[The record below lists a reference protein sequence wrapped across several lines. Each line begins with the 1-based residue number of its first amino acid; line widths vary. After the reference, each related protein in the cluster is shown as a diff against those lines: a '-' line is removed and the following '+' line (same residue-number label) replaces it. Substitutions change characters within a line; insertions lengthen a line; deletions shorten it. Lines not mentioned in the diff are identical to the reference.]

1 MNNLILMPV
10 IWHLV
15 TGIIL
20 IFFVKNVRI
29 QKSIS
34 LFSSLISIGISTAI
48 VYLVDRQGVL
58 TLAVGSWKAP
68 FGIIIVAD
76 MLAAL
81 LTLTTSIIGAAILV
95 YSFREIGK
103 DREKYY
109 YYSIFQFL
117 LVGVNGA
124 FLTGDIFN
132 LFVFFEVMLMASYVL
147 LVLGGTKG
155 QLRESLKYI
164 IVNVLSSALFVIS
177 VAYLYSITGTLNM
190 AQLSERISAVNQPAI
205 VSVIAISFLV
215 VFGLKAAIFPL
226 FFWLPGAYYTP
237 PIPVIALFGALLTKV
252 GVYSIFR
259 TYTLLFYHD
268 QSFTHTI
275 LGVLSLL
282 TILVGV
288 IGAIAYW
295 DVKKIIIYNIVIAVG
310 VITYGISLMNDQ
322 AIAGSIF
329 YLIHDMLIKAALF
342 LLIGI
347 MIKVSGTT
355 DLRKMGGLMG
365 TYPYLAWTFFIAA
378 ITLAGIPPF
387 SGFAGKLLILQGAVK
402 SESYGGLTVILL
414 SSLMVLYSVMR
425 IFIYG
430 FWGKPNS
437 TKGYEKI
444 SVSSLLAPAMVI
456 VAISIFYGLGTEV
469 IYSYISVAVETLINP
484 EIYIETVLGGE

>member
-1 MNNLILMPV
+1 MPV
-10 IWHLV
+10 IWPLL

-20 IFFVKNVRI
+20 IFFGKKVGI
-29 QKSIS
+29 QKVLS
-34 LFSSLISIGISTAI
+34 LFSSIIGVIIAATV
-48 VYLVDRQGVL
+48 VYRVYHDGMI

-68 FGIIIVAD
+68 FGIIIAAD

-81 LTLTTSIIGAAILV
+81 LVLTTTVIGAAILL
-95 YSFREIGK
+95 YSFTGVGK
-103 DREKYY
+103 DREHYY

-124 FLTGDIFN
+124 FLTGDLFN

-147 LVLGGTKG
+147 LVLGGTKI
-155 QLRESLKYI
+155 QLRETLKYI

-177 VAYLYSITGTLNM
+177 VAYLYSIVGTLNM
-190 AQLSERISAVNQPAI
+190 AQLSERIAEVNQPGI
-205 VSVIAISFLV
+205 VSVIALSFLV

-226 FFWLPGAYYTP
+226 FFWLPGAYYAP

-259 TYTLLFYHD
+259 TYTLIFYHD
-268 QSFTHTI
+268 QFFTHTF
-275 LGVLSLL
+275 LGALSLL
-282 TILVGV
+282 TIIAGV
-288 IGAIAYW
+288 IGAVAYW

-342 LLIGI
+342 LLVGVMMKIT
-347 MIKVSGTT
+347 GTS
-355 DLRKMGGLMG
+355 DLRKMGGLIKQ
-365 TYPYLAWTFFIAA
+365 YPYLAWTFFIAA
-378 ITLAGIPPF
+378 ISLAGIPPF
-387 SGFAGKLLILQGAVK
+387 SGFAGKLLILQGAV
-402 SESYGGLTVILL
+402 SAESYVGLAVILL

-430 FWGKPNS
+430 FWGKPAV
-437 TKGYEKI
+437 TKEQPVKQSVEK
-444 SVSSLLAPAMVI
+444 LLAPAILLVTI
-456 VAISIFYGLGTEV
+456 TIFYGVGTETV
-469 IYSYISVAVETLINP
+469 YSYISQAVETILDP
-484 EIYIETVLGGE
+484 DIYINTVLGGE

>member
-10 IWHLV
+10 IWPLL

-20 IFFVKNVRI
+20 IFFVKQIRI
-29 QKSIS
+29 QKVIS
-34 LFSSLISIGISTAI
+34 LLSSLIAISLSAS
-48 VYLVDRQGVL
+48 VVFMVQQNGVIS
-58 TLAVGSWKAP
+58 LAVGSWEAP

-81 LTLTTSIIGAAILV
+81 LVLTTNIIGAAILI
-95 YSFREIGK
+95 YSFNGIGEE
-103 DREKYY
+103 REKYY
-109 YYSIFQFL
+109 YYVIFQFL

-147 LVLGGTKG
+147 LVLGGTKM

-164 IVNVLSSALFVIS
+164 IVNVLSSALFVIT
-177 VAYLYSITGTLNM
+177 VAYLYSIVGTLNM
-190 AQLSERISAVNQPAI
+190 AHLSERIAEVNQPGI
-205 VSVIAISFLV
+205 ISVIAISFLV

-226 FFWLPGAYYTP
+226 FFWLPGAYYAP

-268 QSFTHTI
+268 QAFTHMI
-275 LGVLSLL
+275 LGVLSLV
-282 TILVGV
+282 TIIVGV

-310 VITYGISLMNDQ
+310 VITYGISLMNDD
-322 AIAGSIF
+322 AIAGSIL

-342 LLIGI
+342 LLVGI

-355 DLRKMGGLMG
+355 DLRKMGGLMIH
-365 TYPYLAWTFFIAA
+365 YPALAWTFFIAA
-378 ITLAGIPPF
+378 ISLAGIPPF
-387 SGFAGKLLILQGAVK
+387 SGFAGKLLILKGAV
-402 SESYGGLTVILL
+402 SAESYIGLAVILL
-414 SSLMVLYSVMR
+414 SSLMVLYSVMK

-430 FWGKPNS
+430 FWGNASLDSSKS
-437 TKGYEKI
+437 I
-444 SVSSLLAPAMVI
+444 SIAKLLTPAIILVT
-456 VAISIFYGLGTEV
+456 ISIFYGVGTESV
-469 IYSYISVAVETLINP
+469 YAFISQAAETILDP
-484 EIYIETVLGGE
+484 EIYINRVLGE